1 MTQKRIDSL
10 VVSMIDS
17 RDYYGVSYV
26 EHMRLYTL
34 KEIGIIEIMSKL
46 EDQSNQLLVGHF
58 WCPES
63 QKYTLNTRLD
73 HLKQTASDFHGVI
86 ISNVKTTANPPT
98 CFRTNAIMEPFQQI
112 VNTYGIPRYKELN
125 PAPFSIATFPFL
137 FGIMFGDIGHGSA
150 LMVATYFI
158 FTIDKNSPKTTETM
172 AGLAKNKYLFLLMSF
187 FSIYCGFVYNDYLAL
202 PTRLV
207 KSCYNEHIVDGNVR
221 FARKFQCNT
230 PFGIDPVWGKTKNEI
245 TYLNSFK
252 MKMSIIIG
260 VLQMMF
266 GLFLKGAN
274 SFYFKDWM
282 VLFLEF
288 IPQVLFLGCSFGYM
302 CVCIVAKWLRDWS
315 HVPKPPMI
323 INTFIN
329 FLNDSSTPI
338 FEDGDAQLILQKNLG
353 CTHI

>member
-10 VVSMIDS
+10 ILSMQDTQET
-17 RDYYGVSYV
+17 YGVAYI
-26 EHMRLYTL
+26 EHLRLYVL
-34 KEIGIIEIMSKL
+34 KEIGIIEMLSKL
-46 EDQSNQLLVGHF
+46 EDQSVQLFSGHF

-63 QKYTLNTRLD
+63 QRSNLTKKLE
-73 HLKQTASDFHGVI
+73 HLKESTQDFHGVI
-86 ISNVKTTANPPT
+86 TTRVRTTLNPPT

-125 PAPFSIATFPFL
+125 PAPFSIATFPFM

-150 LMVATYFI
+150 LLVATYFI
-158 FTIDKNSPKTTETM
+158 FTIDRNSPKTSETM
-172 AGLAKNKYLFLLMSF
+172 HGLAKNRYLFLLMSF
-187 FSIYCGFVYNDYLAL
+187 FSIYCGMVYNDFLAL
-202 PTRLV
+202 PTKFV
-207 KSCYNEHIVDGNVR
+207 KSCYNERIVDGKLI
-221 FARKFQCNT
+221 FARKFQCTT

-245 TYLNSFK
+245 TFLNSFK

-266 GLFLKGAN
+266 GLFLKGGN
-274 SFYFKDWM
+274 SLQSQDWM
-282 VLFLEF
+282 VFFLEF

-302 CVCIVAKWLRDWS
+302 CVCIVAKWLRNWS
-315 HVPKPPMI
+315 QVPKPPMI

-338 FEDGDAQLILQKNLG
+338 FEDGAAQLRLQKNLA
-353 CTHI
+353 CRFF